1 MAFAGYLIKL
11 GGSSGNELPMTYM
24 KPESYV
30 AEPNQRME
38 SEAARAVTGLLH
50 RTTVSH
56 TATKIEFETPI
67 MRNSDIVALKMNGNV
82 TFHYVGIVG
91 FRQIDGFLPDN
102 PLKNAEMSMEDDC
115 GMIDGIINNGK
126 NPALE
131 QEKEDMVA
139 KKPQPLP
146 LREQMKRAMEKH
158 QATPPSV
165 PHPAKKRKVEQS
177 L

>member
-67 MRNSDIVALKMNGNV
+67 MRNSDIVALN
-82 TFHYVGIVG
+82 TLI
-91 FRQIDGFLPDN
+91 
-102 PLKNAEMSMEDDC
+102 KNAMTDTHRKDITIYYYDMENDSYNTADC
-115 GMIDGIINNGK
+115 YIPDVKYTINHVDGNIIYY
-126 NPALE
+126 NPVRYAFIE
-131 QEKEDMVA
+131 Y
-139 KKPQPLP
+139 
-146 LREQMKRAMEKH
+146 
-158 QATPPSV
+158 
-165 PHPAKKRKVEQS
+165 
-177 L
+177 